1 VICSELGTEDKEQSA
16 KYKARGTKYRALDR
30 LKTHLLRSPKFKFLA
45 TLLKRENRAL
55 KLNSYLVV
63 GLLLGCFVCVHAQ
76 TYRGTLRGTIYDP
89 NGAVV
94 PQTEIKLTNSE
105 TAETRSITSGSEGE
119 YSFSSLRPGSYEL
132 TATASGFRVFKRTI
146 ELAVNQELRFDVDL
160 GIGLDGDGV
169 EIKEPADLQR
179 DSSSLSTIID
189 RSQIRGLPLDG
200 RNFFELTLLVPGA
213 VPAAPGSAGSVRGD
227 FAFSVNGAREDANN
241 FLLDGV
247 YNVDPKLNTFGVRPS
262 VDAIREFQMLT
273 STYDASFGRNPGAQV
288 NVVLNSG
295 SNNVHGSAFEFF
307 RNAAL
312 DARNFFAPAS
322 EPKPKYQR
330 NQFGGSLGGPIKS
343 DRTFFFADYEG
354 TRSREGITRVAN
366 VPTAEERAG
375 NFSHSL
381 FGVPND
387 PFGPPFT
394 NGTIPDFFI
403 NPIGRAI
410 AALYPLPNRNV
421 PFQNFVSSPT
431 QRDDN
436 DSFDIRV
443 DHRLNSRAD
452 LAFRY
457 SFGDRD
463 LFEPFT
469 GPSFSVVPGYGDFV
483 KRRSQN
489 VMAALTY
496 VVTPKFVT
504 ETRLA
509 FSRVGSSVTQEASR
523 TNSSVGLPTVSPN
536 PRDVGLSFITITGF
550 SPLGDEGNN
559 PQNSVTNVYQVLNNA
574 SYAHG
579 NHLFRF
585 GADLRFSQQ
594 NAFRDV
600 ESRGRLQ
607 FSPFFQ
613 LTGNGLADLLLG
625 FPLLTS
631 VARVDNAQHIRTQSY
646 NFFVNDSFRVRRNLT
661 LNAGLRYEYN
671 TPPVDAQDRANVYDV
686 STGSLVAVGTNG
698 VPRSGFEG
706 DKNNFAP
713 RVGFAWTIGRDQSTV
728 LRGGY
733 GVYYDQSP
741 LAPAEA
747 LYFNSPYFDNNI
759 FFSLPGL
766 PLTVSN
772 PFPSFFPFPLPDSAL
787 AIQRDLRT
795 GYMQHWNLNI
805 ERRLWQNNVVE
816 VAYVG
821 SKGTKLLTAR
831 DINQPAPSVL
841 PPGLPFVPRPN
852 PRFDDVDLLES
863 RANSNYN
870 ALQARFEQRL
880 SRGFSGLISYTWSKS
895 IDDASNFFTSAGDPN
910 FPQNSYN
917 VHAERGRSNFDVRHR
932 LSASY
937 SYLLPFGK
945 GRRFLD
951 KSGWATTVLSGWET
965 YGIVTL
971 QSGRPFTVALLSEI
985 DNSGTG
991 RSILGFGAN
1000 DRPNV
1005 NGNPTLSNPTPERWF
1020 NTSAFVFSAPGTFGN
1035 AGRNILDG
1043 PGYQNVNA
1051 SLVKNTALTEGVTL
1065 QFRTEFFNLL
1075 NHPNFNLPDNF
1086 LGSPTFGVISSA
1098 RDPRHIQ
1105 FGLKLLF

>member
-1 VICSELGTEDKEQSA
+1 MHQN
-16 KYKARGTKYRALDR
+16 YR
-30 LKTHLLRSPKFKFLA
+30 LLFLVCVLM
-45 TLLKRENRAL
+45 T
-55 KLNSYLVV
+55 LVV
-63 GLLLGCFVCVHAQ
+63 STNAQ
-76 TYRGTLRGTIYDP
+76 TYRGTIRGTVVDSNKAAIA
-89 NGAVV
+89 GA
-94 PQTEIKLTNSE
+94 EIKLTSTE
-105 TAETRSITSGSEGE
+105 TGETRTVRSGEDGGYAISSIRPGLYTLETVAQGFNKSVVERFNVGVNEEIRFDIEMAISATVVIDDFGNESPLNTESGS
-119 YSFSSLRPGSYEL
+119 LK
-132 TATASGFRVFKRTI
+132 TVI
-146 ELAVNQELRFDVDL
+146 ENKQV
-160 GIGLDGDGV
+160 
-169 EIKEPADLQR
+169 
-179 DSSSLSTIID
+179 T
-189 RSQIRGLPLDG
+189 GLPLDG
-200 RNFFELTLLVPGA
+200 RNFYELSLLVPGA
-213 VPAAPGSAGSVRGD
+213 VPAAQGSAGSVRGD

-247 YNVDPKLNTFGVRPS
+247 YNIDPKLNTFGVRPS
-262 VDAIREFQMLT
+262 VDAIREFEMLT
-273 STYDASFGRNPGAQV
+273 SSYDASFGRNPGAQV
-288 NVVLNSG
+288 NVVMNSG
-295 SNNVHGSAFEFF
+295 GNYVHGTAFEFL

-312 DARNFFAPAS
+312 DARNVFAPS
-322 EPKPKYQR
+322 TEPKPKYIR
-330 NQFGGSLGGPIKS
+330 NQFGGSIGGPINR

-354 TRSREGITRVAN
+354 TRSREGITRLTN
-366 VPTAEERAG
+366 VPTAEERRG
-375 NFSHSL
+375 DFSHSI
-381 FGVPND
+381 FGVPIN
-387 PFGPPFT
+387 PFT
-394 NGTIPDFFI
+394 GQPFQNGVIPDFFI
-403 NPIGRAI
+403 HPVGRAI

-421 PFQNFVSSPT
+421 PFQNLVSSPVL
-431 QRDDN
+431 QDNN
-436 DSFDIRV
+436 DSFDVRV
-443 DHRLNSRAD
+443 DHRLSDRAD

-469 GPSFSVVPGYGDFV
+469 GPSFSAVPGFGDTV

-489 VMAALTY
+489 AMAAFTY
-496 VVTPKFVT
+496 VLSPRLIN

-509 FSRVGSSVTQEASR
+509 FSRVASSVTQEASVL
-523 TNSSVGLPTVSPN
+523 NSQVGLPTISPQA
-536 PRDVGLSFITITGF
+536 RDLGLSFITITGF

-559 PQNSVTNVYQVLNNA
+559 PQNSVTNVYQVLDNV
-574 SYAHG
+574 SYVHDD
-579 NHLFRF
+579 HLIKF
-585 GADLRFSQQ
+585 GADIRVTQQ

-607 FSPFFQ
+607 FSPFGQ
-613 LTGNGLADLLLG
+613 ITGNALGDLLLG

-631 VARVDNAQHIRTQSY
+631 VARVDNPQHIRTQSY
-646 NFFVNDSFRVRRNLT
+646 NFFVNDSWRARNDLT
-661 LNAGLRYEYN
+661 LTAGLRYEYN
-671 TPPVDAQDRANVYDV
+671 TPPVDADNRANVYDV
-686 STGSLVAVGTNG
+686 NTGSLVQVGTNG
-698 VPRSGFEG
+698 VPRSGFHA

-713 RVGFAWTIGRDQSTV
+713 RVGFAWTIGDDQMTV

-747 LYFNSPYFDNNI
+747 LYFNAPYFDNNL

-766 PLTVSN
+766 PLTLTN

-795 GYMQHWNLNI
+795 GYMQHWNFNV
-805 ERRLWQNNVVE
+805 ERQFGNDNLLE

-831 DINQPAPSVL
+831 DINQPQPGVL

-852 PRFDDVDLLES
+852 PRFDDIDLLES

-870 ALQARFEQRL
+870 ALQAKFQRRL
-880 SRGFSGLISYTWSKS
+880 SRGLSALASYTWSKS

-917 VHAERGRSNFDVRHR
+917 VRAERGRSNFDVRQR
-932 LSASY
+932 LSVSY
-937 SYLLPFGK
+937 SYLLPFGE
-945 GRRFLD
+945 GRQYLAND
-951 KSGWATTVLSGWET
+951 GWVTKMLTGWET
-965 YGIVTL
+965 FGIVTL
-971 QSGRPFTVALLSEI
+971 QTGRPFTVALLSEI

-1005 NGNPTLSNPTPERWF
+1005 VGNPELSDPTPGRWF
-1020 NTSAFVFSAPGTFGN
+1020 NTAAFAFPAPGTFGN

-1051 SLVKNTALTEGVTL
+1051 SLVKNTHLTEQVNL
-1065 QFRTEFFNLL
+1065 QFRAEFFNLF

-1086 LGSPTFGVISSA
+1086 LGSPTFGVINSA
-1098 RDPRHIQ
+1098 REPRHIQ

>member
-1 VICSELGTEDKEQSA
+1 
-16 KYKARGTKYRALDR
+16 
-30 LKTHLLRSPKFKFLA
+30 LKPTRRTLFLVVL
-45 TLLKRENRAL
+45 TLLFAL
-55 KLNSYLVV
+55 PVA
-63 GLLLGCFVCVHAQ
+63 AQ
-76 TYRGTLRGTIYDP
+76 THRAAIRGTIYDP
-89 NGAVV
+89 SKAAIPGAAVS
-94 PQTEIKLTNSE
+94 LTN
-105 TAETRSITSGSEGE
+105 TATGESRTTTSGDKGE
-119 YSFSSLRPGSYEL
+119 YALPSLPPGLYQL
-132 TATASGFRVFKRTI
+132 TFERTGFNKQTYQI
-146 ELAVNQELRFDVDL
+146 ELVVNEVLRRDVELSVAGIDHIYIESRYETDL
-160 GIGLDGDGV
+160 
-169 EIKEPADLQR
+169 KK
-179 DSSSLSTIID
+179 DSAALGSVIEN
-189 RSQIRGLPLDG
+189 RQITGLPLDG
-200 RNFFELTLLVPGA
+200 RNFYELSLLVPGA
-213 VPAAPGSAGSVRGD
+213 VPPAQGSAGSVRGD

-247 YNVDPKLNTFGVRPS
+247 YNIDPKLNTFGVRPS
-262 VDAIREFQMLT
+262 VDAIREFEMLT

-295 SNNVHGSAFEFF
+295 TNDFHGSLFEFH

-312 DARNFFAPAS
+312 DARNFFAPAN
-322 EPKPKYQR
+322 EPKPKYLR
-330 NQFGGSLGGPIKS
+330 NQFGGAVGGPIVR

-354 TRSREGITRVAN
+354 TRSREGITRITN
-366 VPTAEERAG
+366 VPTAEERVG
-375 NFSHSL
+375 NFSNSV
-381 FGVPND
+381 FGIPTN
-387 PFGPPFT
+387 PFT
-394 NGTIPDFFI
+394 GQPFDGGIIPPFFI
-403 NPIGRAI
+403 NSVGRAI

-436 DSFDIRV
+436 DSFDVRV
-443 DHRLNSRAD
+443 DHRLTDKAD

-469 GPSFSVVPGYGDFV
+469 GPTFSAIPGFGDFV

-489 VMAALTY
+489 AMVGLTI
-496 VVTPKFVT
+496 VFTPNLVN
-504 ETRLA
+504 ETRAA
-509 FSRVGSSVTQEASR
+509 FSRVAASVTQEASVL
-523 TNSSVGLPTVSPN
+523 NSEVGLPTVSPRE
-536 PRDVGLSFITITGF
+536 RDLGLSFITITGY

-559 PQNSVTNVYQVLNNA
+559 PQKSVTNVYQILNNA
-574 SYAHG
+574 SYVRG
-579 NHLFRF
+579 NHLFKF
-585 GADLRFSQQ
+585 GADIRFSQQ

-613 LTGNGLADLLLG
+613 LTGNALADMLFG

-631 VARVDNAQHIRTQSY
+631 VARVDNPQQIRTASY
-646 NFFVNDSFRVRRNLT
+646 NFFINDSFRVTPRLT
-661 LNAGLRYEYN
+661 LTAGLRYEYN
-671 TPPVDAQDRANVYDV
+671 TPPVDAEDRATVFDLNTRQIVP
-686 STGSLVAVGTNG
+686 VGTNG
-698 VPRSGFEG
+698 VPRSGFDP

-713 RVGFAWTIGRDQSTV
+713 RVGFAWSVNEATV

-741 LAPAEA
+741 LAPAES
-747 LYFNSPYFDNNI
+747 LYFNSPFFDNNI

-766 PLTVSN
+766 PLTLDN

-795 GYMQHWNLNI
+795 GYMQHWNFNI
-805 ERRLWQNNVVE
+805 ERQIGSKTILE

-831 DINQPAPSVL
+831 DINQPQPQVL
-841 PPGLPFVPRPN
+841 PPGLPFVPRPD
-852 PRFDDVDLLES
+852 PRFDDIDLLES
-863 RANSNYN
+863 RGNSNYN
-870 ALQARFEQRL
+870 ALQARFQQRL
-880 SRGFSGLISYTWSKS
+880 YHGLTSLVSYTWSKS
-895 IDDASNFFTSAGDPN
+895 IDDASNFFSSAGDPN

-917 VHAERGRSNFDVRHR
+917 VAAERGRSNFDVRHR
-932 LSASY
+932 LSLSY
-937 SYLLPFGK
+937 SYSLPFGK
-945 GRRFLD
+945 GRSYLAND
-951 KSGWATTVLSGWET
+951 GWISTVLTGWET
-965 YGIVTL
+965 HGIITV
-971 QSGRPFTVALLSEI
+971 QSGRPFTVALLPEI

-1005 NGNPTLSNPTPERWF
+1005 VGNPEISNRTPERWF
-1020 NTSAFVFSAPGTFGN
+1020 NTAAFAFPAPGTFGN

-1043 PGYQNVNA
+1043 PDFQNVNA
-1051 SLVKNTALTEGVTL
+1051 SLMKNTALTERVNL
-1065 QFRTEFFNLL
+1065 QFRAEVFNLF

-1086 LGSPTFGVISSA
+1086 LGSPTFGRISSA